1 MNSFIRWDRVRE
13 RIDNEAWAKALFD
26 ETKKETDEFI
36 QSYKDRADRITGWF
50 HGYNCEKCQGR
61 LVFDWKNDTEH
72 VCSVCGTVNR
82 GEALTKIWNNLY
94 RIKANQTVYNA
105 AVLYRLTEDGK
116 YLGYVKKVLNFYA
129 DNYADFKS
137 EPPAKI
143 FEGKLLNQHL
153 DDAVSVMTILLGLD
167 MIYDSFSKEEKDRYY
182 KDVFFHEAEL
192 FDFFANR
199 IYNIPLWIKCAQTMI
214 GLFFQEEEQI
224 RKGLY
229 SRFGVLDQL
238 KRGVTKEGLWY
249 EASMHYHFYALQ
261 PLCYLLYMIKQRQ
274 YDFEEKDFLFS
285 KTEKMLEYP
294 LKMVF
299 SGGRLPNPND
309 AHPVIRIQDYK
320 LHYEYATA
328 IFENPLFR
336 EICGT
341 FYEDASSEGG
351 FPRLLFNRW
360 PKPTKRTLFQT
371 INCPESYTAMLRN
384 GSTEVFLTYG
394 ALTGLHR
401 HPAVMNMEITFHGDT
416 VSYDI
421 GNGGYASEL
430 FAEWQRKSVAHNTVI
445 INKENQQRLP
455 EGDVL
460 EYDPSV
466 PYIKVKAK
474 AVYAAAD
481 YTRSFK
487 VQEDAIED
495 SFEVK
500 AWGEYLM
507 DWFFYCEGEI
517 KCPYETEPVE
527 KLGEKDGYQYLFD
540 IRSFKTDK
548 DWQVEFET
556 EDKRIL
562 VAMEGEEGTEVFI
575 VNSYVTDK
583 EHTRYGL
590 CVRRMKEKT
599 TFNARYTCIL
609 KEKKQ
614 EG

>member
-1 MNSFIRWDRVRE
+1 M
-13 RIDNEAWAKALFD
+13 A
-26 ETKKETDEFI
+26 
-36 QSYKDRADRITGWF
+36 
-50 HGYNCEKCQGR
+50 
-61 LVFDWKNDTEH
+61 
-72 VCSVCGTVNR
+72 
-82 GEALTKIWNNLY
+82 
-94 RIKANQTVYNA
+94 
-105 AVLYRLTEDGK
+105 
-116 YLGYVKKVLNFYA
+116 
-129 DNYADFKS
+129 
-137 EPPAKI
+137 
-143 FEGKLLNQHL
+143 
-153 DDAVSVMTILLGLD
+153 
-167 MIYDSFSKEEKDRYY
+167 
-182 KDVFFHEAEL
+182 
-192 FDFFANR
+192 
-199 IYNIPLWIKCAQTMI
+199 
-214 GLFFQEEEQI
+214 
-224 RKGLY
+224 
-229 SRFGVLDQL
+229 
-238 KRGVTKEGLWY
+238 
-249 EASMHYHFYALQ
+249 
-261 PLCYLLYMIKQRQ
+261 
-274 YDFEEKDFLFS
+274 
-285 KTEKMLEYP
+285 
-294 LKMVF
+294 
-299 SGGRLPNPND
+299 
-309 AHPVIRIQDYK
+309 
-320 LHYEYATA
+320 
-328 IFENPLFR
+328 
-336 EICGT
+336 
-341 FYEDASSEGG
+341 
-351 FPRLLFNRW
+351 LFNRW
-360 PKPTKRTLFQT
+360 PKPEKNLIPNDQL
-371 INCPESYTAMLRN
+371 PESYTAMLRN

-394 ALTGLHR
+394 ALTTSPPSCGHE
-401 HPAVMNMEITFHGDT
+401 HGITFHGDT

-590 CVRRMKEKT
+590 CVRRMKEKRHLT
-599 TFNARYTCIL
+599 LVIPY
-609 KEKKQ
+609 
-614 EG
+614 